1 MYQRILSDDEIAAL
15 YGQPRFAPEEQAEYF
30 ALSAEEKATQEL
42 LHSVKSQ
49 TFFILQLG
57 YFKARRL
64 FFAWGMDEVRED
76 IHFIQ
81 ACYFPD
87 YPPITSVIAKATRIK
102 HQQLILALFNYRYCH
117 TEERQTLSLK
127 AKQVAKVSSRPIYIC
142 RELIHHLQQQCI
154 VLPGYRFLQEMVSQV
169 LIDEQNR
176 LTQIVRE
183 HLGEADILALKQL
196 LADTQGLYE
205 ITQLK
210 QEPRNFRE
218 GEIKRE
224 LQRGQQLEPIYR
236 LAQGLLPRMGISRES
251 VKYYASLV
259 GYYSVY
265 KLNRMDVWQVYV
277 YLLCFALHRTQRLH
291 DNLINSLLYHVR
303 HFREEAK
310 VAARD
315 KLLEGYQKANQDMEK
330 AGEVLKLFTAD
341 SIAAETPFHEVQ
353 ETAFAILGRE
363 KLLEVANRI
372 AATPGLDEQVF
383 QWEHID
389 SLAIRF
395 KRQLRPVIQAI
406 SFASPQQDD
415 PLVEAISFLKT
426 AFQHGRAL
434 GTYAPDTLPTQVIPK
449 PVGRYLYRQDGNDGN
464 KQLITNRYEF
474 WVYRLMRN
482 ALEAGDLFCRDSVRF
497 RSFEDDLVDDQ
508 QWQHKHRLMDEAGLA
523 ILNQPAA
530 EHLAELEQ
538 QLEARITAVNQ
549 RIASGGNGHL
559 QFRQLGKQ
567 RQWTLKYP
575 SPTETVNHPFFDGLK
590 PTNIASVLDYV
601 NRHCPFMDA
610 FEHVLGRFTRQ
621 ALDGQALVAALL
633 AWGTN
638 LGLGRM
644 GEISDMDYQ
653 RLASTSDNRIRLET
667 LREANDRIS
676 NGIAKLPIFQHYTL
690 GSGIHSSSDG
700 QKFETSRDTLNARHS
715 PKYFGLKK
723 GIVSYTLVANHVP
736 VNAEVIGANEHES
749 HYVFDLLH
757 NNTTDIEIGTH
768 STDTHGAN
776 QVNFA
781 ILYPFGYQFAPRYRD
796 IYSVVTT
803 SLYGFKPPS
812 HYEECVIKP
821 AHKVNTGLIISEWDN
836 IQRIMVSLAQKTT
849 TQSIIIGKLSAY
861 ARKNR
866 TKRALWEYDSI
877 IRSLYLLDYVDS
889 LPLRQNVQKAL
900 NRGESYHKLRR
911 AIAYA
916 NFGKLRFK
924 TEHEQQIWN
933 ECSRLLT
940 NCIIHYNASLLSG
953 VLALREQAGDHEG
966 IAKLAR
972 VSPVAWSHINLF
984 GRYEF
989 GKPLEPIDLD
999 RLIGELARMPVPHDS
1014 GGEVLE

>member
-389 SLAIRF
+389 SLATRF

-415 PLVEAISFLKT
+415 PLVEAISFLKGVT
-426 AFQHGRAL
+426 S
-434 GTYAPDTLPTQVIPK
+434 
-449 PVGRYLYRQDGNDGN
+449 
-464 KQLITNRYEF
+464 E
-474 WVYRLMRN
+474 
-482 ALEAGDLFCRDSVRF
+482 
-497 RSFEDDLVDDQ
+497 
-508 QWQHKHRLMDEAGLA
+508 
-523 ILNQPAA
+523 
-530 EHLAELEQ
+530 
-538 QLEARITAVNQ
+538 
-549 RIASGGNGHL
+549 NG
-559 QFRQLGKQ
+559 K
-567 RQWTLKYP
+567 
-575 SPTETVNHPFFDGLK
+575 
-590 PTNIASVLDYV
+590 
-601 NRHCPFMDA
+601 
-610 FEHVLGRFTRQ
+610 
-621 ALDGQALVAALL
+621 
-633 AWGTN
+633 
-638 LGLGRM
+638 
-644 GEISDMDYQ
+644 
-653 RLASTSDNRIRLET
+653 
-667 LREANDRIS
+667 
-676 NGIAKLPIFQHYTL
+676 
-690 GSGIHSSSDG
+690 
-700 QKFETSRDTLNARHS
+700 
-715 PKYFGLKK
+715 
-723 GIVSYTLVANHVP
+723 
-736 VNAEVIGANEHES
+736 
-749 HYVFDLLH
+749 
-757 NNTTDIEIGTH
+757 
-768 STDTHGAN
+768 
-776 QVNFA
+776 
-781 ILYPFGYQFAPRYRD
+781 
-796 IYSVVTT
+796 
-803 SLYGFKPPS
+803 
-812 HYEECVIKP
+812 
-821 AHKVNTGLIISEWDN
+821 
-836 IQRIMVSLAQKTT
+836 
-849 TQSIIIGKLSAY
+849 
-861 ARKNR
+861 
-866 TKRALWEYDSI
+866 
-877 IRSLYLLDYVDS
+877 
-889 LPLRQNVQKAL
+889 
-900 NRGESYHKLRR
+900 
-911 AIAYA
+911 
-916 NFGKLRFK
+916 
-924 TEHEQQIWN
+924 
-933 ECSRLLT
+933 
-940 NCIIHYNASLLSG
+940 
-953 VLALREQAGDHEG
+953 
-966 IAKLAR
+966 
-972 VSPVAWSHINLF
+972 
-984 GRYEF
+984 
-989 GKPLEPIDLD
+989 
-999 RLIGELARMPVPHDS
+999 
-1014 GGEVLE
+1014 